1 MPSKDETE
9 IVKNVDFDEQNKKSK
24 KLKKKEEEKEEEEE
38 ESVSE
43 ENESSENDDTDEDSE
58 NDVEE
63 DDDDEDDDE
72 EYEQH
77 DGLTDMGL
85 YNVLGNFLVDEEG
98 NTVGVS
104 LSNIAKE
111 LAKLNHILKKY
122 VKNS

>member
-9 IVKNVDFDEQNKKSK
+9 IVKNVDFDEQNKNSK
-24 KLKKKEEEKEEEEE
+24 KLKKKEEDEEEET
-38 ESVSE
+38 VSE
-43 ENESSENDDTDEDSE
+43 ENESSENDDTDEDSDNE
-58 NDVEE
+58 VEEE
-63 DDDDEDDDE
+63 DDDDEDEDD

-98 NTVGVS
+98 NTIGVS

>member
-9 IVKNVDFDEQNKKSK
+9 IVKNVDFDEKKKSK
-24 KLKKKEEEKEEEEE
+24 KSKKEEE

-43 ENESSENDDTDEDSE
+43 EDESTEEKVDDDSDEDDDNE
-58 NDVEE
+58 EEDDEE
-63 DDDDEDDDE
+63 DDDEEDDDE

-98 NTVGVS
+98 NTIGVS

-111 LAKLNHILKKY
+111 LSKLNHILKKH

>member
-63 DDDDEDDDE
+63 DDDEDDDE